1 MIKGDVYDEMDQ
13 TPAIASNVLELF
25 VECKQRNPDILKKV
39 RGIHKDSRLF
49 YSPRENVFDFVEI
62 RVAKQED
69 HDDLAEIF
77 NQQSEILTTQYGD
90 YFIAELIAYQNEDQK
105 ALVAQVQ
112 DKAVGLMSI
121 SKDID
126 YKLLAE
132 CFDLDQYDNLLKP
145 EFMEAVRDHREDM
158 LKRAEYEQIDIKRE
172 IETRI
177 LQNKMKCSHLGQRIK
192 LQQYMQ
198 DKVVDVADDIDYY
211 MSNEEQYKT
220 LTREMFESK
229 IDTWLKD
236 FTLDQPEEI
245 FEEYKVL
252 DPEVSCWIISER
264 DFFLKTLT
272 FFGLPSNYIAGEGHW
287 HDWAFK

>member
-1 MIKGDVYDEMDQ
+1 M
-13 TPAIASNVLELF
+13 
-25 VECKQRNPDILKKV
+25 
-39 RGIHKDSRLF
+39 
-49 YSPRENVFDFVEI
+49 
-62 RVAKQED
+62 
-69 HDDLAEIF
+69 AEIF

-192 LQQYMQ
+192 LQ
-198 DKVVDVADDIDYY
+198 
-211 MSNEEQYKT
+211 
-220 LTREMFESK
+220 
-229 IDTWLKD
+229 
-236 FTLDQPEEI
+236 
-245 FEEYKVL
+245 
-252 DPEVSCWIISER
+252 
-264 DFFLKTLT
+264 
-272 FFGLPSNYIAGEGHW
+272 
-287 HDWAFK
+287 